1 MKRIVHVSDTAKP
14 PFSLDPAIRNIIP
27 PLLDAEREGL
37 EADIRANGC
46 RDMLVA
52 WDRADGAVL
61 IDGHNRFAI
70 CTQWNVAYDVLMLE
84 FESQDD
90 VTLWVINNQM
100 HRRNLDA
107 LTRIELAT
115 RKANILA
122 ERAAER
128 KAATQAKPGEKVGRK
143 VGMNSSPPT
152 DSPKTPISAKTD
164 EILAADAGVSKQ
176 TLQRGRKVLASGD
189 AKTIQAVKSGKKSI
203 TKAFQ
208 ELVEA
213 EAKELEKESEQ
224 ADRITDAEG
233 TPVPPSLLPIF
244 TEMDAALEGCRRG
257 VNDLSGRLDAY
268 NTDGYGL
275 GAWLKVQEFERHLDN
290 LKRLVKFARPH
301 SVCQRCKGAAPI
313 GCKPCRG
320 TGWLNAE
327 TAKAL
332 KEKAK

>member
-128 KAATQAKPGEKVGRK
+128 QQSGLKKGSQSPVGLKSGQRE
-143 VGMNSSPPT
+143 
-152 DSPKTPISAKTD
+152 DSPKTPLSAKTD
-164 EILAADAGVSKQ
+164 EILAEEAGVSRDTVRK
-176 TLQRGRKVLASGD
+176 GRRILDSGD
-189 AKTIQAVKSGKKSI
+189 QKRIQAVKSGKKSI
-203 TKAFQ
+203 NKAFQ
-208 ELVEA
+208 ELAEA
-213 EAKELEKESEQ
+213 EAEESEQ
-224 ADRITDAEG
+224 DDRITDAEG
-233 TPVPPSLLPIF
+233 TLVPPGLIPVF
-244 TEMDAALEGCRRG
+244 TDMDARLEECRRG
-257 VNDLSGRLDAY
+257 IVDLQGRLDEFHNDA
-268 NTDGYGL
+268 YGL
-275 GAWLKVQEFERHLDN
+275 GAWLKVQEYERALEN
-290 LKRLVKFARPH
+290 LKRLIKFARPH
-301 SVCQRCKGAAPI
+301 VVCHYCKGAALA
-313 GCKPCRG
+313 GCKPCRS
-320 TGWLNAE
+320 TGWMNAE
-327 TAKAL
+327 THKAN
-332 KEKAK
+332 KGRSK

>member
-84 FESQDD
+84 FLSQDD

-128 KAATQAKPGEKVGRK
+128 QQSGLKKGSQSPVGQIFGPRED
-143 VGMNSSPPT
+143 SS
-152 DSPKTPISAKTD
+152 KTPLLGKTD
-164 EILAADAGVSKQ
+164 EILAEEAGVSKE
-176 TLQRGRKVLASGD
+176 TVRKGRRILDSGD
-189 AKTIQAVKSGKKSI
+189 QKTIQAVKSGKKSI
-203 TKAFQ
+203 NKAFQ
-208 ELVEA
+208 ELAEA
-213 EAKELEKESEQ
+213 ESEESEQ
-224 ADRITDAEG
+224 DDRITDAEG
-233 TPVPPSLLPIF
+233 TPVPASLLPIF
-244 TEMDAALEGCRRG
+244 TEMDAVLEGCRRG
-257 VNDLSGRLDAY
+257 INDLSGRLEPF
-268 NTDGYGL
+268 NTDAFGL
-275 GAWLKVQEFERHLDN
+275 GAWLKMQEFERHLDN

>member
-27 PLLDAEREGL
+27 PLLDAERDGL

-128 KAATQAKPGEKVGRK
+128 QKSGLKKGSQSPVGLKSGQRE
-143 VGMNSSPPT
+143 
-152 DSPKTPISAKTD
+152 DSPKTPLSAKTD
-164 EILAADAGVSKQ
+164 EILAEEAGVSRDTVRK
-176 TLQRGRKVLASGD
+176 GRRILDSGD
-189 AKTIQAVKSGKKSI
+189 QKRIQAVKSGKKSI
-203 TKAFQ
+203 NKAFQ
-208 ELVEA
+208 ELAEA
-213 EAKELEKESEQ
+213 EAEESEQ
-224 ADRITDAEG
+224 DDRITDAEG
-233 TPVPPSLLPIF
+233 TPVPASLLPIF
-244 TEMDAALEGCRRG
+244 TEMDAVLEGCRRG
-257 VNDLSGRLDAY
+257 INDLSGRLDPF
-268 NTDGYGL
+268 NTDAFGL
-275 GAWLKVQEFERHLDN
+275 GAWLKMQEFERHLDN

-332 KEKAK
+332 KEKSK

>member
-1 MKRIVHVSDTAKP
+1 MKRIIHVSDTAKP
-14 PFSLDPAIRNIIP
+14 PFTLDPAIRNIIP

-70 CTQWNVAYDVLMLE
+70 CTQWNVPYDVLFLE

-128 KAATQAKPGEKVGRK
+128 KAATQSKPGEKVGRK
-143 VGMNSSPPT
+143 VGPNSAPPT
-152 DSPKTPISAKTD
+152 DSSKTPLSGKTD
-164 EILAADAGVSKQ
+164 TILAAEAGVSRE

-189 AKTIQAVKSGKKSI
+189 QKTIQAVKSGKKSI
-203 TKAFQ
+203 NKAFQ
-208 ELVEA
+208 ELAEA
-213 EAKELEKESEQ
+213 EAEESEQ
-224 ADRITDAEG
+224 DDRITDAEG
-233 TPVPPSLLPIF
+233 TPVPASLLPIF
-244 TEMDAALEGCRRG
+244 TEMDAVLEGCRRG
-257 VNDLSGRLDAY
+257 INDLSGRLDPF
-268 NTDGYGL
+268 NTDAFGL

-301 SVCQRCKGAAPI
+301 SVCPRCKGAAPS

>member
-1 MKRIVHVSDTAKP
+1 MKRILHVSDTSKP
-14 PFSLDPAIRNIIP
+14 PFTLDPAIRSIIP
-27 PLLDAEREGL
+27 PLLDAERDGL

-52 WDRADGAVL
+52 WDRPKGAVL

-128 KAATQAKPGEKVGRK
+128 QKSGLKKGSQSPVGLKSGQRE
-143 VGMNSSPPT
+143 
-152 DSPKTPISAKTD
+152 DSPQTPLSAKTD
-164 EILAADAGVSKQ
+164 EILAEEAGVSRDTVRK
-176 TLQRGRKVLASGD
+176 GRRILDSGD
-189 AKTIQAVKSGKKSI
+189 QKRIQAVKSGKKSI
-203 TKAFQ
+203 NKAFQ
-208 ELVEA
+208 ELAEA
-213 EAKELEKESEQ
+213 EAEESEQ
-224 ADRITDAEG
+224 DDRITDAEG

-275 GAWLKVQEFERHLDN
+275 GAWLKVQEFERYLDN
-290 LKRLVKFARPH
+290 IKRLVKFARPH
-301 SVCQRCKGAAPI
+301 SVCPKCKGSAPT

-320 TGWLNAE
+320 TGWLNSE

-332 KEKAK
+332 KEKGK